1 MTESPSDSRLLDH
14 DHPHLV
20 PQIPIEIV
28 SDEEMALLSARSLI
42 PSSVRSLQYSITLLS
57 KRSLS
62 GCSQPGIEDS
72 GGFNTT
78 TQKKKAESFLHR
90 FRNKKGLSATDF
102 AKSEWCEKQM
112 QYVLLNGNRVISKAM
127 KTGRER
133 HAKLDEEFV
142 TKSKVVVN
150 SDEEKWALR
159 FLKFITGINQLYTE
173 GLTRELPLVGFA
185 EGIWMVGVIDE
196 VQMPATETQ
205 RNPLL
210 VDTKTREKDK
220 LPSEPQRRNG
230 RFQLMF
236 YKYLWDN
243 LEASG
248 FPSDQFFDHFSL
260 NPDCDLSEEIREV
273 VRAKSGYPAKTLD
286 DVVRYYRKSSILLP
300 RAHDQLLLRYEV
312 QKDHSVIGED
322 IFAYDSDGFKKQLQ
336 VCLEFWLGKREAS
349 YTPEEEGWKCH
360 ICEFASTC
368 PAAPAKSV
376 SCSNLPT

>member
-1 MTESPSDSRLLDH
+1 MTESPSESRLLDH

-28 SDEEMALLSARSLI
+28 SDEEMALLFARSLI
-42 PSSVRSLQYSITLLS
+42 PSTVTAFPSSVRSLQYCIALLS

-78 TQKKKAESFLHR
+78 TQKKKKKAESFLHR
-90 FRNKKGLSATDF
+90 FRNKKGLSATYF
-102 AKSEWCEKQM
+102 ADSEWCEKQTK
-112 QYVLLNGNRVISKAM
+112 YVLLNGNRVITKAM

-133 HAKLDEEFV
+133 HAKLEEEFV
-142 TKSKVVVN
+142 KKFKVVVN
-150 SDEEKWALR
+150 SDEDKWALR
-159 FLKFITGINQLYTE
+159 FLKFFTGINQLYTE

-236 YKYLWDN
+236 YKYLWDI
-243 LEASG
+243 LEASR

-273 VRAKSGYPAKTLD
+273 VLAKSGYPAKTLD
-286 DVVRYYRKSSILLP
+286 DVVRYYRRSWILLP
-300 RAHDQLLLRYEV
+300 RAHDQLLFYI
-312 QKDHSVIGED
+312 S
-322 IFAYDSDGFKKQLQ
+322 
-336 VCLEFWLGKREAS
+336 LEFWLGKREAS
-349 YTPEEEGWKCH
+349 YTPEEERWKCYC
-360 ICEFASTC
+360 CEFASTC

-376 SCSNLPT
+376 TCSNLPT

>member
-14 DHPHLV
+14 HHPHLV

-28 SDEEMALLSARSLI
+28 SDEEMALLFARSLI
-42 PSSVRSLQYSITLLS
+42 PSTVRAFPSSVRSLQYSITLLS
-57 KRSLS
+57 KRSLW

-72 GGFNTT
+72 GWFNTT
-78 TQKKKAESFLHR
+78 TQKKKAESLLHR
-90 FRNKKGLSATDF
+90 FRNKKGLSASDF
-102 AKSEWCEKQM
+102 AESEWCEQQM
-112 QYVLLNGNRVISKAM
+112 RYILLNGNRVISKAM

-133 HAKLDEEFV
+133 HAKLEEEFV

-150 SDEEKWALR
+150 SDEDKWALR

-210 VDTKTREKDK
+210 VDTKTRVKDK
-220 LPSEPQRRNG
+220 LPSEPQRRKG
-230 RFQLMF
+230 RLQLMF

-248 FPSDQFFDHFSL
+248 FPADQFFDHFSL

-286 DVVRYYRKSSILLP
+286 DVVKYYRKSWILLP
-300 RAHDQLLLRYEV
+300 RAHDQLLLRYEL
-312 QKDHSVIGED
+312 QKHYSVIGED
-322 IFAYDSDGFKKQLQ
+322 IFAYDSDVFKKQLQ

-349 YTPEEEGWKCH
+349 YTPEEERWKCYS
-360 ICEFASTC
+360 CEFASTC
-368 PAAPAKSV
+368 PAAPA
-376 SCSNLPT
+376 N